1 MTTARGLLEHG
12 LAKVALLDIDKAE
25 GDAAVAGLTESFPD
39 KKDSIIFRVLDVTN
53 PDQISTVTAEVSQLF
68 GGIDILTTFA
78 GVVNSTRI
86 VDYTPENFR
95 KILDVNTTGTFL
107 TAQAVVKYAHF
118 PQKLCYHPDSF
129 SGI

>member
-12 LAKVALLDIDKAE
+12 LSKVALLDIDKAE
-25 GDAAVAGLTESFPD
+25 GDAAVAGLVESFPD
-39 KKDSIIFRVLDVTN
+39 RKDFIIFRVLDVTDA
-53 PDQISTVTAEVSQLF
+53 DQIATVTTEVSHIL

-78 GVVNSTRI
+78 GIVNSTRM

-107 TAQAVVKYAHF
+107 TAQAVVK
-118 PQKLCYHPDSF
+118 
-129 SGI
+129 